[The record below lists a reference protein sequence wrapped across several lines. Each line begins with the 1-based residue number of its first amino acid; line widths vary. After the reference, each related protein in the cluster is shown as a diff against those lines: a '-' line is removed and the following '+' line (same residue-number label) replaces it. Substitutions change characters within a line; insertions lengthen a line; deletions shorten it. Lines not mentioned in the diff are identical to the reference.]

1 MTVPAPSPVDFEAAL
16 TPILD
21 QAYGYALRLTRNRAD
36 AEDLVQ
42 DAALQ
47 ALKGLRTFRPGSMF
61 KPWFFRILTN
71 AYRMRWRTRARRIVT
86 VGLGDEPDLVLY
98 HASGAA
104 AIPPASDPASELIS
118 RISTESIQEAIRKL
132 PVDYQEVAA
141 LYFGDAI
148 PYQEIAD
155 ILGIPVGTVRSR
167 LHRARK
173 RLQQLLRRVAIDEGI
188 VPAAPPVVA
197 PIPGLDPALCA
208 RAFAHIDDYV
218 DRELTAAEMEMVR
231 AHLELCALCST
242 EFSYEGH
249 LIDAVRAKLRR
260 IDVPPSVRTSV
271 ARRLKAGEAPT
282 MHQHVIAPGLPLI
295 LIVAR

>member
-1 MTVPAPSPVDFEAAL
+1 MTAPAPSPVDFEASL
-16 TPILD
+16 TPILG
-21 QAYGYALRLTRNRAD
+21 QAYGYALRLTRNQAD

-42 DAALQ
+42 DAALL
-47 ALKGLRTFRPGSMF
+47 ALKGLHTFRPGSMF

-71 AYRMRWRTRARRIVT
+71 AFRMRWRTRARRIVT
-86 VGLGDEPDLVLY
+86 VGLGDTPDLVLY
-98 HASGAA
+98 QASGAA
-104 AIPPASDPASELIS
+104 AVPPASDPASALIS
-118 RISTESIQEAIRKL
+118 RMSSEAIQHAIRTL

-155 ILGIPVGTVRSR
+155 TLGIPVGTVRSR

-173 RLQQLLRRVAIDEGI
+173 RLQQLLLRVAIDEGI
-188 VPAAPPVVA
+188 VPATPPVVA
-197 PIPGLDPALCA
+197 PIPGLDPELCA
-208 RAFAHIDDYV
+208 RAFAHIDDYT
-218 DRELTAAEMEMVR
+218 DRELTAAEMAMVR

-271 ARRLKAGEAPT
+271 ARRLKAADAPAT
-282 MHQHVIAPGLPLI
+282 HQHVIAPRLPVI
-295 LIVAR
+295 VIVAR